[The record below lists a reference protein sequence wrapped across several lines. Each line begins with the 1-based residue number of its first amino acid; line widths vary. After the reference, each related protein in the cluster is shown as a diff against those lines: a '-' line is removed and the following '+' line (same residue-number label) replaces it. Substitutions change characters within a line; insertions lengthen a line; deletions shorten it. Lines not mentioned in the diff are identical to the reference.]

1 MEICAYGLDGGKCET
16 YGIKCKDLC
25 CLEYRNI
32 KDDLIENQCLCTLGF
47 YKKIFDNNLRNLLTH
62 VDFLT
67 IISINLLSYREKV
80 FPHISI

>member
-32 KDDLIENQCLCTLGF
+32 KDDLKYLI
-47 YKKIFDNNLRNLLTH
+47 
-62 VDFLT
+62 T
-67 IISINLLSYREKV
+67 I
-80 FPHISI
+80 